1 MKLIMKNR
9 SHRKTKIGLKL
20 GKDTYTKVKI
30 SFLIRLCLYVLSN
43 PQVYL
48 RLISLKSEATL
59 RLSRQS
65 VLLINMGPERYYN
78 PQTIWPNEEIC

>member
-1 MKLIMKNR
+1 MKNR
-9 SHRKTKIGLKL
+9 SHSKTKIGLNL
-20 GKDTYTKVKI
+20 GKDTDIVKQR
-30 SFLIRLCLYVLSN
+30 FLIRLCLYVLSN

-65 VLLINMGPERYYN
+65 ALLIRKDK
-78 PQTIWPNEEIC
+78 